1 MGLITKSFNSLNYNE
16 KQIKDI
22 GIVIT
27 GTTPSKDNSN
37 YWHNGNITW
46 VTPSDI
52 TESKNIYSSQVCLT
66 QLGLSAGRELPKN
79 SLLITCIAS
88 IGKNAIL
95 KVEGSCNQQINAI
108 IPNDDCD
115 IDFLYYLFEHKKSY
129 MQSIAGTSATSIIN
143 KSNFEKI
150 LVKIPTIDVQ
160 KKISKTLSLI
170 DSKIDLQNCLLRN
183 LISFKKYLLQQMF
196 I

>member
-1 MGLITKSFNSLNYNE
+1 MFSSANVTRI
-16 KQIKDI
+16 
-22 GIVIT
+22 IT
-27 GTTPSKDNSN
+27 GTTPSKNNLN
-37 YWHNGNITW
+37 YWHTGNIAW

-52 TESKNIYSSQVCLT
+52 TESKNIYSSEVCLT
-66 QLGLSAGRELPKN
+66 QLGLSVGRKLPTN
-79 SLLITCIAS
+79 SLLVTCIAS

-143 KSNFEKI
+143 KSSFEKI

-170 DSKIDLQNCLLRN
+170 DNKIELQNCLLEN
-183 LISFKKYLLQQMF
+183 LIHLKKYLLQQMF